1 MLEDCVERFGETSNW
16 LAHLD
21 VDEFL
26 SLSTPLY
33 GTDEPYSVQPTSP
46 TSDTADHVYT
56 LHDLLASPAL
66 DAALCLPVPELNYRN
81 LGIKELKRSQG
92 VLETQV
98 HRDVLGEVKE
108 SPRSFEERGSL
119 PQKVSLIVPFASSL
133 YA

>member
-1 MLEDCVERFGETSNW
+1 MLENCIERFGASSNW

-26 SLSTPLY
+26 SFNTPLY
-33 GTDEPYSVQPTSP
+33 GSDEPYSSPSTSNSEP
-46 TSDTADHVYT
+46 APDHLYP
-56 LHDLLASPAL
+56 LHDLLSSPAI
-66 DAALCLPVPELNYRN
+66 DSALCVPVPELNYRN

-108 SPRSFEERGSL
+108 SKLTTEERGSL
-119 PQKVSLIVPFASSL
+119 PQKVRYIFFSVIS
-133 YA
+133 